1 MGEIDNGALPYIDE
15 ERESRSMLR
24 KSLDAE
30 PMEGD
35 EGEGDDDNEIDDDI
49 EPVVEIIEPRQP
61 KNKRTK

>member
-30 PMEGD
+30 PMEGE
-35 EGEGDDDNEIDDDI
+35 EGEGDDDDNEIDDDI
-49 EPVVEIIEPRQP
+49 EPVVEVACTRI
-61 KNKRTK
+61 